1 MDKRRLRA
9 QMALHGDN
17 DTLLARYL
25 GIARCTFSA
34 KLNESNNREFTAR
47 EIQQIKRRYSL
58 NAEELLAIFFED
70 EVSYKDTC
78 EAV

>member
-17 DTLLARYL
+17 DTSLARYL
-25 GIARCTFSA
+25 GIARSTFSA
-34 KLNESNNREFTAR
+34 KLNENEREFTVR
-47 EIQQIKRRYSL
+47 EISQIMRRYSL
-58 NAEELLAIFFED
+58 NAEELLAIFFENK
-70 EVSYKDTC
+70 VSCKDTC

>member
-17 DTLLARYL
+17 DTSLARYL

-34 KLNESNNREFTAR
+34 KLNESNREFTVR
-47 EIQQIKRRYSL
+47 EISRIARRYSL
-58 NAEELLAIFFED
+58 NAEEFMAIFF
-70 EVSYKDTC
+70 
-78 EAV
+78 